1 MSLRYALFKNT
12 LKPGSG
18 ELFARVLPV
27 EPVEFSEIMRMLTRR
42 GLSIT
47 DTEAESVINELVH
60 TINEVLDS
68 GRGVLTPLA
77 NFQLS
82 IKGKFYHPDEVFD
95 PSKHKVHVVCTKGRK
110 IKIDYN
116 TLKTEKLKPETAS
129 PQIDK
134 FIDYASQTEN
144 NLLTPGG
151 TAEINGDMLKVDT
164 DDVNQGLFFIASDSS
179 ETRVTNYMHNRPSML
194 IFMVP
199 AGLAPGVN
207 ELEVR
212 TKVNASTLIDRKRFS
227 EKLTVV

>member
-12 LKPGSG
+12 LKPANN
-18 ELFARVLPV
+18 EWFARVVPV
-27 EPVEFSEIMRMLTRR
+27 EPVAFSEIMKMLTRR

-82 IKGKFYHPDEVFD
+82 IKGIFYGPDEAFD
-95 PSKHKVHVVCTKGRK
+95 PSRHKVHVVCTKGRK
-110 IKIDYN
+110 IKIDYD
-116 TLKTEKLKPETAS
+116 TLKLEKLKPETAS

-134 FIDYASQTEN
+134 FIDYASQSEN
-144 NLLTPGG
+144 SLLTPGG

-164 DDVNQGLFFIASDSS
+164 DDMNQGLFFIASDSS
-179 ETRVTNYMHNRPSML
+179 ETRVTNYMHNRPSL
-194 IFMVP
+194 QIFMVP
-199 AGLAPGVN
+199 AGLSPGVY

-212 TKVNASTLIDRKRFS
+212 TKVNASTVIDLKKFT
-227 EKLTVV
+227 EKLTVL